1 MLDPT
6 ARRTGPGPAVRSRV
20 SGAVHVLMGV
30 AMTAM
35 VWALGVPPVVWLVL
49 FAPAGAWYAMLTAR
63 RPSRPG
69 SRAVTGYFAL
79 ASGAMVWMSGLPGDH
94 AGPHGQHGGVAPV
107 GWWPPLVSLALGG
120 YLLLAAGWWAARGV
134 RLTPAWR
141 DRVPAGRP
149 GPPGARAEGICHAT
163 MGVVMGLML
172 LAMV

>member
-1 MLDPT
+1 MVSPALQWPVTLALVAVTAFHGFRMLDPT
-6 ARRTGPGPAVRSRV
+6 ARRTGPGPAVRFRV

-30 AMTAM
+30 AITAM

-94 AGPHGQHGGVAPV
+94 AGPHGGVAPV
-107 GWWPPLVSLALGG
+107 GWWSGAGQTSPARPHRRAGDPPAWPLV
-120 YLLLAAGWWAARGV
+120 
-134 RLTPAWR
+134 
-141 DRVPAGRP
+141 
-149 GPPGARAEGICHAT
+149 
-163 MGVVMGLML
+163 
-172 LAMV
+172 